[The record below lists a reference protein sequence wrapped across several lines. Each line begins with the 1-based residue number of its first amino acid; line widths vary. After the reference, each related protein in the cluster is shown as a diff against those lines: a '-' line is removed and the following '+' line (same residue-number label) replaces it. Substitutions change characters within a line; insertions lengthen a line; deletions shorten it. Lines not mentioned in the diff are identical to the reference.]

1 MILRIPG
8 FPPGTHTDSA
18 GTTREFTAQQLLTCA
33 AVYSPALHEAPLVI
47 GHPDDNEQQLA
58 QGWVTRLEYE
68 QDRLTAYVD
77 RIPVSTINILA
88 NGQARKFSVSLY
100 LENHPSNPV
109 PGALYLR
116 HVGIVPIP
124 AIKDNPEAEMTFS
137 DQGESLTVNFSEGA
151 IMAVEPDKVAEKTQD
166 FSEQISAINQQKAD
180 LLAREKALQARE
192 DAANQ
197 REISAFCETLEAAGK
212 VLPKDRA
219 GLEAYLATQKP
230 QQATVSFAESG
241 VTKIVDATEWLRGF
255 LSGLPKQVEFAELSK
270 ADGAK
275 KEPPEDETA
284 KQAKERL
291 AEMKGKK

>member
-8 FPPGTHTDSA
+8 FPPGIHTDSA
-18 GTTREFTAQQLLTCA
+18 GTTREFTAQQLLACA
-33 AVYSPALHEAPLVI
+33 AIYSPASHEAPLVI
-47 GHPDDNEQQLA
+47 GHPDDNEQLP
-58 QGWVTRLEYE
+58 QGWITRLEYE
-68 QDRLTAYVD
+68 QERLTAYAD
-77 RIPVSTINILA
+77 KLSGDMFEMLRN
-88 NGQARKFSVSLY
+88 NQARKYSFSFY

-124 AIKDNPEAEMTFS
+124 AIKDNPPAEMIFS
-137 DQGESLTVNFSEGA
+137 DGGESLTVNFSEGV
-151 IMAVEPDKVAEKTQD
+151 IMAVETEKVAEKTPD
-166 FSEQISAINQQKAD
+166 FSEQISAINQQKD
-180 LLAREKALQARE
+180 ELTAREKALQARE
-192 DAANQ
+192 DAANR
-197 REISAFCETLEAAGK
+197 REISAFCETLEVAGK

-241 VTKIVDATEWLRGF
+241 VTKTVDATEWLRGF
-255 LSGLPKQVEFAELSK
+255 LSGLPRQVEFAELSR